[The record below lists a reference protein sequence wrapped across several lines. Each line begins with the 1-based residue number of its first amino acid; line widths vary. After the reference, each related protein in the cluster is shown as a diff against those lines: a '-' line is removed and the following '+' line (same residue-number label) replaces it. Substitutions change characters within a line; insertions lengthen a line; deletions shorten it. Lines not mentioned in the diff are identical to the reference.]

1 MLGFHLA
8 LVLFFSLVFAS
19 ADACDL
25 NVTLI
30 NQDPYPTV
38 PGDYVKLVFQIKGIE
53 SPDCG
58 DITFE
63 LLKDYPIEF
72 DPGESGLRIFK
83 KVDYLKDFET
93 NILIP
98 YEVRVNEDALD
109 GSNPI
114 EANIQSSGDSALSK
128 TFSLEVEDS
137 RADFEVYVRDYDY
150 TTHELTLEILNIE
163 DSDVEA
169 LTLEIPKQQNIEV
182 KGPSRVVVGDLDS
195 NEYTSADFEATVKDG
210 EIKVDIIY
218 TDSINIRRTLTKTIN
233 FDSSYFTNRIADKK
247 TTSSMTYLLYA
258 AVVLVIGYY
267 IYHKRKKRKEKHSKH
282 H

>member
-1 MLGFHLA
+1 MGKKRLIFQLI
-8 LVLFFSLVFAS
+8 LVSIFSLAFAS
-19 ADACDL
+19 AGACDL

-30 NQDPYPTV
+30 NQDPYPAV

-53 SPDCG
+53 SPDCS

-93 NILIP
+93 NILTP

-114 EANIQSSGDSALSK
+114 EANIQSSGDSA
-128 TFSLEVEDS
+128 
-137 RADFEVYVRDYDY
+137 
-150 TTHELTLEILNIE
+150 
-163 DSDVEA
+163 VEA

-267 IYHKRKKRKEKHSKH
+267 IYHKRKKRKEK
-282 H
+282 